1 MSEGVRRERMST
13 SNVLRRWGR
22 IALRGMLCLAL
33 ALLIGSAFASV
44 ALAQTPGDVY
54 GPLPEQTPGGGVD
67 GPWLDIF
74 QVFWFTDAPDFE
86 HTDKGATY
94 GHNAARRFDYG
105 KDRHPQCY
113 YYSDEGPDADWVNAL
128 YDMMSCR
135 VGLVVGALTWF
146 GVAIALMALAWA
158 GLMWI
163 TDSDAGSERT
173 VALRNMI
180 TGPLLGML
188 LLFFTYTFAK
198 WLYAVIK
205 YNFDRYINLN
215 YWS

>member
-1 MSEGVRRERMST
+1 MSIR
-13 SNVLRRWGR
+13 NDLRRSGR
-22 IALRGMLCLAL
+22 AALRGLLCLSL
-33 ALLIGSAFASV
+33 ALLIGTALAPAAS
-44 ALAQTPGDVY
+44 AQTP
-54 GPLPEQTPGGGVD
+54 QGVD

-74 QVFWFTDAPDFE
+74 QVFWFTDSPDFE
-86 HTDKGATY
+86 HADEGATY

-105 KDRHPQCY
+105 QDRHPQCY
-113 YYSDEGPDADWVNAL
+113 YYSAEGPDADWTNAL

-146 GVAIALMALAWA
+146 GVAIALMAFAWA
-158 GLMWI
+158 GFMWI
-163 TDSDAGSERT
+163 MDSDAGGERA

-180 TGPLLGML
+180 TGPLIGLL

-198 WLYAVIK
+198 WLYVVIR

>member
-1 MSEGVRRERMST
+1 MSIR
-13 SNVLRRWGR
+13 NDLRCSGR
-22 IALRGMLCLAL
+22 VALRGLLCLAL
-33 ALLIGSAFASV
+33 ALLIGAALSPAAS
-44 ALAQTPGDVY
+44 AQTPVPPD
-54 GPLPEQTPGGGVD
+54 PQGVD

-74 QVFWFTDAPDFE
+74 QVFWFTDEPDFE
-86 HTDKGATY
+86 HTDRGTTY
-94 GHNAARRFDYG
+94 QHNAARRFDYG
-105 KDRHPQCY
+105 QSRHPQCY
-113 YYSDEGPDADWVNAL
+113 YYSPEGPDADWVNAL

-158 GLMWI
+158 GFMWI
-163 TDSDAGSERT
+163 TDSDDAGERV

-180 TGPLLGML
+180 TGPLLGLVML
-188 LLFFTYTFAK
+188 FLAYTFAR
-198 WLYAVIK
+198 WLYVVIR